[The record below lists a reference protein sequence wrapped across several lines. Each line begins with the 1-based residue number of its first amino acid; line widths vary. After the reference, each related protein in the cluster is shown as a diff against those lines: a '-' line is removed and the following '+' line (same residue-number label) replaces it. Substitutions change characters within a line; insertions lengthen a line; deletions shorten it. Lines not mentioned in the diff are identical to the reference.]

1 MEQLIAQAAHLLLA
15 LAGAYY
21 LALWFALVVWTF
33 QDIQTRTRSVI
44 AQIFATLLVVL
55 FSVPGAL
62 LYLLMRPR
70 ETLDEQY
77 ERALEEEYLAQD
89 LETAGR
95 CPACRRPVQDDFQ
108 YCPFCRTSLKQLCI
122 SCGKLL
128 RLDWPNCPYCGAV
141 QPAEEPEVT
150 VRERRTPLEAVQ
162 RVLERTVS
170 LRERRSESTFPEEP
184 RSTLPPGWSRGE
196 TASEPDTSELP
207 RT

>member
-1 MEQLIAQAAHLLLA
+1 MEALIAQAAHLLLA

-55 FSVPGAL
+55 FSLPGAL

-70 ETLDEQY
+70 ETLEEQY

-89 LETAGR
+89 LEAVGR
-95 CPACRRPVQDDFQ
+95 CPACHRPVQEDFQ
-108 YCPFCRTSLKQLCI
+108 FCPFCRTGLRQLCV
-122 SCGKLL
+122 SCGRLL
-128 RLDWPNCPYCGAV
+128 RLDWPNCPYCGAA
-141 QPAEEPEVT
+141 QPVEEPEVA

-162 RVLERTVS
+162 RVLERTVAG
-170 LRERRSESTFPEEP
+170 REPRAGATFPSEEAT
-184 RSTLPPGWSRGE
+184 TLPPGWSRRD
-196 TASEPDTSELP
+196 TADEPDTSELP
-207 RT
+207 RP

>member
-44 AQIFATLLVVL
+44 AQIFGTLLVVL

-70 ETLDEQY
+70 ETLEEQY

-89 LETAGR
+89 LEAVGR
-95 CPACRRPVQDDFQ
+95 CPVCRRAVQEEFQ
-108 YCPFCRTSLKQLCI
+108 FCPFCRTVLKQLCG
-122 SCGKLL
+122 SCGRLL
-128 RLDWPNCPYCGAV
+128 RLDWPHCPYCGAA
-141 QPAEEPEVT
+141 QREEAEVSL
-150 VRERRTPLEAVQ
+150 RERRTPLETVQ
-162 RVLERTVS
+162 RVLGRAGS
-170 LRERRSESTFPEEP
+170 GRERRAESAFPEEP
-184 RSTLPPGWSRGE
+184 QTTLPPGWSRRE
-196 TASEPDTSELP
+196 AANEPDTGKLP
-207 RT
+207 RV